1 MRCRPQPRNP
11 LRRLPSEFAVSAQ
24 SDTIGSLTV
33 HGATPT
39 AAVQDGAIARI
50 RV

>member
-1 MRCRPQPRNP
+1 M
-11 LRRLPSEFAVSAQ
+11 PSEFAVSAQ

-33 HGATPT
+33 HGATRT
-39 AAVQDGAIARI
+39 AALHDGAIARI